1 MNEMK
6 HVYILQEKHHSP
18 LATIFSKIIIIIF
31 TLEFAIADSVY
42 YHYNSLN
49 EKRKKKDRLRK

>member
-49 EKRKKKDRLRK
+49 EKKKKKR